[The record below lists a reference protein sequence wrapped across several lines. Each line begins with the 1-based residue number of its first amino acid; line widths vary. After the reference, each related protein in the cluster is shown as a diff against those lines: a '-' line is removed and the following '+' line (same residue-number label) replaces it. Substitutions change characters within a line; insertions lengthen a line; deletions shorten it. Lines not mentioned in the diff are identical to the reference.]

1 MFIGALLLALSA
13 SWLASTSHA
22 GTILPNPAPVTLS
35 SLLAQGATYTVGDK
49 KFSGFSLPVDRRHAS
64 RRRSQC
70 RPDHRRG
77 RQLWHS
83 IPGSVCR
90 LALLAGRLR
99 RLITYMVEAL
109 DPNKLISDAHL
120 AGNPTLLGTQGSI
133 SVTETFLPLGPGGE
147 YTMKIFDDESVGQ
160 KLTDQT
166 FFNPPVRKLNVQK
179 DILVIA
185 TPQSQTVTMS
195 FVDQT
200 FSQMSGSDNHHL
212 GAHQPSVAGWLSRPT
227 SVISTTS
234 SPASHAIRLAGVVV
248 LRLRKPR
255 ARRSIVPRGF
265 LRLMNEFVT
274 RHFTVRSA
282 GTVASRAS
290 ALPSARG

>member
-1 MFIGALLLALSA
+1 MMFLGALLLALSA
-13 SWLASTSHA
+13 GWLVSASHA
-22 GTILPNPAPVTLS
+22 GTILPSPAPVTLS

-49 KFSGFSLPVDRRHAS
+49 KFSGFSYLATGDMPGAGGINVAPITDDAGNFGIRFQGAFVDLPS
-64 RRRSQC
+64 SQ
-70 RPDHRRG
+70 G
-77 RQLWHS
+77 
-83 IPGSVCR
+83 GSD
-90 LALLAGRLR
+90 AF
-99 RLITYMVEAL
+99 IEYMVEAL

-160 KLTDQT
+160 KLADQT

-200 FSQMSGSDNHHL
+200 FSQTPEATTITMAL
-212 GAHQPSVAGWLSRPT
+212 
-227 SVISTTS
+227 ISLVS
-234 SPASHAIRLAGVVV
+234 LVGYRG
-248 LRLRKPR
+248 
-255 ARRSIVPRGF
+255 RRR
-265 LRLMNEFVT
+265 
-274 RHFTVRSA
+274 
-282 GTVASRAS
+282 
-290 ALPSARG
+290 